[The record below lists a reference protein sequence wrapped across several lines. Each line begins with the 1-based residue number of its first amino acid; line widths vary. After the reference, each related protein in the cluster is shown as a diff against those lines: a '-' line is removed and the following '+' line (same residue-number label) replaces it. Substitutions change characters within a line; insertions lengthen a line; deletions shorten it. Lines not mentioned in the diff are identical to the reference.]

1 MKKWLFRRQLTR
13 FDAFAIATLSFT
25 WNNTGFGFDALL
37 AAIVCV
43 VAIAFGI
50 KMEEQVYAETLSK
63 EKR

>member
-1 MKKWLFRRQLTR
+1 MKKWLFRRQLSP

-25 WNNTGFGFDALL
+25 WSNTGFGFDALH
-37 AAIVCV
+37 AAIVFV
-43 VAIAFGI
+43 AAIAFGI